1 MSRRG
6 RAAVAI
12 VLLTSLAACAQDD
25 SGGSATKS
33 KVSAGVWAKDVC
45 TTVRPWAGKI
55 QTAVTNTQ
63 ATLDKSSEPKVV
75 KPQLTQ
81 LFFGAARATDT
92 AIADID
98 KAGVPDVDGG
108 EQIVKDFRA
117 ALVGA
122 RNAFAAAQTSVQ
134 GLDTSDKKKFDA
146 AVSRVG
152 TKLKQDYA
160 KAGKNIEKATS
171 AELTR
176 AFEQEPACQ

>member
-6 RAAVAI
+6 RAAFAI
-12 VLLTSLAACAQDD
+12 LLLALLAACGGQ
-25 SGGSATKS
+25 GGSTTKDR
-33 KVSAGVWAKDVC
+33 VPAAAWAKDVC

-63 ATLDKSSEPKVV
+63 TTLGKSSEPKVV

-81 LFFGAARATDT
+81 LFFGAAKATDT
-92 AIADID
+92 AIAGID
-98 KAGVPDVDGG
+98 KAGVPEVDNG
-108 EQIVKDFRA
+108 EQIAKDFRA
-117 ALVGA
+117 ALVSA

-146 AVSRVG
+146 AVSQVG

-160 KAGKNIEKATS
+160 KAGKNIQKATS
-171 AELTR
+171 DELTK
-176 AFEQEPACQ
+176 AFEKEPTCQ